1 MIIKLTEYKDP
12 AIYTNFFDVVI
23 KKVAVNRDIYLEDL
37 DISPST
43 YKRVKNHE
51 SKRGKLII
59 EKLSDHFNYK
69 TPTDEF
75 IDELEEKFNKI
86 YHNVY
91 YKIETEYEND
101 LEYLD
106 ELLKENYII
115 YPLIELMK
123 LFVIFHYPLDT
134 KIKFEKNKDLY
145 ESVKSYLLFYNN
157 DLVEL
162 YELFNI
168 LSSEDIDTKLLV
180 RDYKNELCYSAL
192 STRLFK
198 KGRYVDCLYL
208 SEKIK
213 KQYIIDENYKRIF
226 PINLNIIACYNSLEE
241 YESSYDLSRKQM
253 LTLDS
258 IGTMSFY
265 RDSTE
270 NHYLAACFGLGK
282 FQEIINILDNNDE
295 FTMKSLIMLLV
306 SKFLINKQAYLE
318 YLNLLLSQELSEKS
332 KELLRLID
340 DFLNQNET
348 SAIDQLSNPKY
359 NIPSFIITIIKKM
372 FEVKN

>member
-69 TPTDEF
+69 IPTNEF

-123 LFVIFHYPLDT
+123 LFVIFHSPLDT

-157 DLVEL
+157 DLEEL

-168 LSSEDIDTKLLV
+168 
-180 RDYKNELCYSAL
+180 
-192 STRLFK
+192 
-198 KGRYVDCLYL
+198 
-208 SEKIK
+208 
-213 KQYIIDENYKRIF
+213 
-226 PINLNIIACYNSLEE
+226 
-241 YESSYDLSRKQM
+241 
-253 LTLDS
+253 
-258 IGTMSFY
+258 
-265 RDSTE
+265 
-270 NHYLAACFGLGK
+270 
-282 FQEIINILDNNDE
+282 
-295 FTMKSLIMLLV
+295 
-306 SKFLINKQAYLE
+306 
-318 YLNLLLSQELSEKS
+318 
-332 KELLRLID
+332 
-340 DFLNQNET
+340 
-348 SAIDQLSNPKY
+348 
-359 NIPSFIITIIKKM
+359 
-372 FEVKN
+372 

>member
-69 TPTDEF
+69 IPTNEF

-157 DLVEL
+157 DLEEL

-168 LSSEDIDTKLLV
+168 LSLEDIDTKLLV

-226 PINLNIIACYNSLEE
+226 PINLNIMVCYNSLEE

-265 RDSTE
+265 CEATE
-270 NHYLAACFGLGK
+270 YHYLVACFGLGK

-295 FTMKSLIMLLV
+295 FKMKSLIMLLV

-359 NIPSFIITIIKKM
+359 NIPSFIINIIKKCL
-372 FEVKN
+372 K

>member
-115 YPLIELMK
+115 YPLINVFKLLILFGLHSDFKKLLNLNEK
-123 LFVIFHYPLDT
+123 LFNDT
-134 KIKFEKNKDLY
+134 KLFMQ
-145 ESVKSYLLFYNN
+145 FYNE
-157 DLVEL
+157 DFLEL
-162 YELFNI
+162 FELFNI
-168 LSSEDIDTKLLV
+168 LSLDNIESNIIA
-180 RDYKNELCYSAL
+180 RNFKNELCYSAL
-192 STRLFK
+192 AASLFRK
-198 KGRYVDCLYL
+198 ERYVDCLYL

-213 KQYIIDENYKRIF
+213 RQYIIDENYKRIIS
-226 PINLNIIACYNSLEE
+226 INLNIMVCYNSLEE
-241 YESSYDLSRKQM
+241 YESAYELSKKQM

-258 IGTMSFY
+258 IGTEPFY
-265 RDSTE
+265 RDSAE
-270 NHYLAACFGLGK
+270 YHYLVSCFGLGK

-359 NIPSFIITIIKKM
+359 NIPSFIINIIKKM
-372 FEVKN
+372 FEVKK

>member
-69 TPTDEF
+69 IPTNEF

-123 LFVIFHYPLDT
+123 LFVIFHSPLDT

-157 DLVEL
+157 DLEEL

-168 LSSEDIDTKLLV
+168 LSLEDIDTKLLV

-226 PINLNIIACYNSLEE
+226 PINLNIISCYNFLEE
-241 YESSYDLSRKQM
+241 YKSAYDLSRKQM

-265 RDSTE
+265 CEATE
-270 NHYLAACFGLGK
+270 YHYLVACFGLGK

-295 FTMKSLIMLLV
+295 FKMKSLIMLLV

-348 SAIDQLSNPKY
+348 SAIDRLSNPKY
-359 NIPSFIITIIKKM
+359 NIPSFIINIIKKCL
-372 FEVKN
+372 K